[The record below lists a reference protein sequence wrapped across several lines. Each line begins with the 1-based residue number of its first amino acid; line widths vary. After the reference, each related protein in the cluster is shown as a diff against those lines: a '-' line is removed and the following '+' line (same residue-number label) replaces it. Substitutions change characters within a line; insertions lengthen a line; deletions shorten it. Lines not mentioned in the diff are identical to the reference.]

1 MDKFLVWHKT
11 FGPAQ
16 NILGPVKGQ
25 GITIQRNMGSR
36 PVRTSSAYSISL
48 LSEGKESNFE
58 ELMVTSNEV
67 TGIPTMAGDG
77 PKQLK
82 RKQDAISDN
91 DHTGKSLSEVL
102 IFWIN

>member
-1 MDKFLVWHKT
+1 M
-11 FGPAQ
+11 
-16 NILGPVKGQ
+16 GPVKGQ
-25 GITIQRNMGSR
+25 GITIQRNMESR

-48 LSEGKESNFE
+48 LSQGKESNFE

-91 DHTGKSLSEVL
+91 DHGGFQLLDLIITELKSHMTCYNSMPL
-102 IFWIN
+102 IG

>member
-1 MDKFLVWHKT
+1 
-11 FGPAQ
+11 
-16 NILGPVKGQ
+16 
-25 GITIQRNMGSR
+25 
-36 PVRTSSAYSISL
+36 
-48 LSEGKESNFE
+48 
-58 ELMVTSNEV
+58 MVTSNEV

-77 PKQLK
+77 SKQLK

>member
-1 MDKFLVWHKT
+1 ME
-11 FGPAQ
+11 
-16 NILGPVKGQ
+16 
-25 GITIQRNMGSR
+25 SR

-48 LSEGKESNFE
+48 LSQGKESNFE

-82 RKQDAISDN
+82 RKQDVSSDH
-91 DHTGKSLSEVL
+91 DHTGKSLSEAL
-102 IFWIN
+102 ILGSTNPHYDKRLSIDHQFNT